1 METAVLVALI
11 GSIGGTLG
19 AQIVSGVLTNKRE
32 DERRKHEQALKQ
44 MELGDARLERRRE
57 ERIQAYRNLAMLTVT
72 INLAEPYRM
81 GDLAEAYSEI
91 QLVAD
96 SSEVKEAAREVY
108 EAASEARKLAGRTK
122 LAGNDP
128 ESDTETRA
136 AIESAVDRRAAFMKV
151 ANEDLDPK
159 R

>member
-32 DERRKHEQALKQ
+32 NERRKHEQSLKQ
-44 MELGDARLERRRE
+44 MELEDARLERRRE

-72 INLAEPYRM
+72 INLAEPYRI

-91 QLVAD
+91 QLVAN
-96 SSEVKEAAREVY
+96 SSEVKEAARKVY

-122 LAGNDP
+122 SAGNDP
-128 ESDTETRA
+128 ESDTEIRV
-136 AIESAVDRRAAFMKV
+136 AIESAVGRRAAFMKV